1 MEDFN
6 RHNQEIHQNLQYW
19 QQKKILQ
26 QIYLGFYREI
36 LKHVDRGL
44 VGKIA
49 EIGSGIGNLK
59 MVLPECICTDV
70 FANPW
75 IDQVENAYCL
85 SFADHSVSHLI
96 LFDVWH
102 HLQYPRQVMEEFKR
116 VLIPGGKVIIF
127 EPCISLMGAAVYGC
141 FHKEP
146 VAWFARIERGRR
158 EDIENL
164 GYYAAQGNATRI
176 FGRLEYKDI
185 YAGFS
190 VVYKRKYSAL
200 AYALSGGYSGRQFY
214 PDRFYEG
221 LKGVEKWLD
230 RMPLLFATRMLVVLE
245 KGDNE

>member
-19 QQKKILQ
+19 QRKKILRE
-26 QIYLGFYREI
+26 IYSGFYREI
-36 LKHVDRGL
+36 LKQVDKSL
-44 VGKIA
+44 PGKIV

-70 FANPW
+70 FANSW
-75 IDQVENAYCL
+75 IDQVENAYRL
-85 SFADHSVSHLI
+85 SFADRSVSHLI

-116 VLIPGGKVIIF
+116 VLVPGGRVIIF
-127 EPCISLMGAAVYGC
+127 EPCIGLMGAAVYGW

-146 VAWFARIERGRR
+146 VAWFDRIERGYR
-158 EDIENL
+158 EDIENF

-176 FGRLEYKDI
+176 FGSSEYKDI

-190 VVYKRKYSAL
+190 MMYKRKYSAL
-200 AYALSGGYSGRQFY
+200 AYVLSGGYSGRQFY
-214 PDRFYEG
+214 PDCFYKG
-221 LKGVEKWLD
+221 LKGMEKWLD
-230 RMPLLFATRMLVVLE
+230 RMPWLFATRMLVVLK